1 MSKEID
7 VDFGSSKIGDVYTNP
22 NKKIPPFLHYKT
34 EGNTYTK
41 LNPDYIE
48 YLKRQFPE
56 MSEEEINDYMQNL
69 YKLEANDKLL
79 LSREE
84 LDKIESSQVFS
95 DWLNGIINKK
105 DLTEEEKKIIYTY
118 QVYYDL
124 LLSDDFMYGILD
136 HWRCYGI
143 NDLLTNE
150 ERIETIS
157 MVYGELKEN
166 IRIKALLMLRRDEK
180 ERREKLNQQPQM
192 VKKLTRKPDNNNKQD

>member
-1 MSKEID
+1 MAKE
-7 VDFGSSKIGDVYTNP
+7 V
-22 NKKIPPFLHYKT
+22 
-34 EGNTYTK
+34 
-41 LNPDYIE
+41 
-48 YLKRQFPE
+48 
-56 MSEEEINDYMQNL
+56 EEAKE
-69 YKLEANDKLL
+69 KLL
-79 LSREE
+79 ILYPVDELILSREE

-95 DWLNGIINKK
+95 DWLNGIINEK

-124 LLSDDFMYGILD
+124 LLSDDFMYGVLD

-157 MVYGELKEN
+157 MVYGESKEN

-192 VKKLTRKPDNNNKQD
+192 VKKLTRKPDNNQNN